1 MNYLRQKV
9 QERLKACGCECRFVS
24 VAHLRDLE
32 GEIAARHRAGEL
44 DEAFFCEDLGSF
56 TFQLPADLPG
66 ARSIIVLAIPQPS
79 VRVTFLWK
87 GRITHSFV
95 PPTYD
100 TSVNAYAEDI
110 LARTLE
116 PDGYRVA
123 RSVIP
128 LKLLAVRSGLAVY
141 GKNNICY
148 VQGMGSFLR
157 LAAFYT
163 DLPPGEDVWLDHG
176 LLDRCNR
183 CSACVANCPTK
194 AIDPERFLLHAERCL
209 TFLNEHSGDFP
220 SWVDPSWHQC
230 PVGCMLCQNT
240 CPENRHAANWIEKG
254 PTFSEEETRLLLEGT
269 PRSQLPE
276 LTVGKLEQL
285 CLMEYIDLLPR
296 NLKAL
301 LDRVNGP
308 PMRARK
314 PPASGRAASA

>member
-9 QERLKACGCECRFVS
+9 HERLRACGCECRFIS

-32 GEIAARHRAGEL
+32 EEIAARHQADEFDEGFFQQEL
-44 DEAFFCEDLGSF
+44 ESFEFHLPDE
-56 TFQLPADLPG
+56 LPT

-95 PPTYD
+95 PPVYD
-100 TSVNAYAEDI
+100 ASVNAYARDI
-110 LARTLE
+110 LTRTLE

-123 RSVIP
+123 KSVIP
-128 LKLLAVRSGLAVY
+128 LKLLAVRSGLAAY
-141 GKNNICY
+141 GKNNITY
-148 VQGMGSFLR
+148 VQGMGSFHR

-163 DLPPGEDVWLDHG
+163 DLPPGEDVWMDHR
-176 LLDRCNR
+176 LLERCNR
-183 CSACVANCPTK
+183 CSACVAGCPTK
-194 AIDPERFLLHAERCL
+194 AIDPQRFLLHAERCL
-209 TFLNEHSGDFP
+209 TFLNEHEGDFP

-240 CPENRHAANWIEKG
+240 CPENRHVSNWIEKG

-276 LTVGKLEQL
+276 LTVEKLEQVW
-285 CLMEYIDLLPR
+285 LMEYINLLPR
-296 NLKAL
+296 NLQAL
-301 LDRVNGP
+301 LNRVNGP
-308 PMRARK
+308 SMRAQK
-314 PPASGRAASA
+314 HPAPGRVASA